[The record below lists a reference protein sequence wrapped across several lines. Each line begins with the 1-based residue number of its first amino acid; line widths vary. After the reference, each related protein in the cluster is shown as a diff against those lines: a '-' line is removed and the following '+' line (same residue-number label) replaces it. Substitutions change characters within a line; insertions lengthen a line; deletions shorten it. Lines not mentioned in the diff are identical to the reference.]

1 MIYPKVDLLTHEISG
16 PRDRQTDRQTD
27 GGTDGTG
34 DFVLDVTGILSNYL
48 SISLSSPHS
57 LYQNTGKSMTGM
69 VGKGEAK
76 DPPDWTLTTLDAR

>member
-1 MIYPKVDLLTHEISG
+1 MRSVDLE
-16 PRDRQTDRQTD
+16 TDRQTH

-57 LYQNTGKSMTGM
+57 LYQNKGESVTGM
-69 VGKGEAK
+69 VGKVAGK
-76 DPPDWTLTTLDAR
+76 GRG